1 MEILPLL
8 TTIFG
13 TLMGLAYFPQTYKI
27 LKRKSAKDVSLFTYS
42 FFGIGVLIWLV
53 YGISITN
60 YPLIISNAVSL
71 VGTLSVIVAYFTHK
85 H

>member
-1 MEILPLL
+1 MGFLPII

-13 TLMGLAYFPQTYKI
+13 ILMGIAYFPQTYKI
-27 LKRKSAKDVSLFTYS
+27 FKRKSARDVSLATYS
-42 FFGIGVLIWLV
+42 LFGIGIFFWLL

-60 YPLIISNAVSL
+60 YPIIIPNGVAL
-71 VGTLSVIVAYFTHK
+71 LGALSVIVAYFVNK